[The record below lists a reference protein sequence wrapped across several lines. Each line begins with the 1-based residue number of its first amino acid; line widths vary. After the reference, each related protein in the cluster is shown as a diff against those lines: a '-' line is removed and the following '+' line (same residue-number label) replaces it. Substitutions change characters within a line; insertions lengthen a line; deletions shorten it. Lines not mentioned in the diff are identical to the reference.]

1 MKAHFRRLHIVLVLL
16 IVTPLSIQAQ
26 FNTVNYVSYGYFT
39 GLSLDDS
46 LMIQDTLVITIEQ
59 KYVEILLVDP
69 SNADNDKMFFKS
81 KTMSALK
88 YPATDGEYYYVWKL
102 GDRKMI
108 LRVENARKYLS
119 IYQTDEY
126 GLPKEYLT
134 FLIKE

>member
-1 MKAHFRRLHIVLVLL
+1 MKAHFRYLAFMLVLL
-16 IVTPLSIQAQ
+16 IITPLVAQAQ

-39 GLSLDDS
+39 GLSLADS
-46 LMIQDTLVITIEQ
+46 LMFQDTLVITIDQ
-59 KYVEILLVDP
+59 KYIKILQVDP
-69 SNADNDKMFFKS
+69 SNAANDKLFFES
-81 KTMSALK
+81 RTMSALK

-108 LRVENARKYLS
+108 LRVQNGHKYLS
-119 IYQTDEY
+119 LYQTDEY